1 MQRGEC
7 KGKKKKERDKG
18 VKTEKVTKKDTWIKG
33 GNKVGGQRNREP
45 EGKIVTKT
53 RTGRAL
59 LILWPVCVTSTL
71 LGRQMCR

>member
-1 MQRGEC
+1 MQREER
-7 KGKKKKERDKG
+7 KESNKG

-45 EGKIVTKT
+45 EGKIVTKA